1 MAPKVVA
8 PCDLNLYILLV
19 FMDRVQTKNDNYQPQ
34 DEKNLDIYFFGCTPI
49 KHNNKTPFMKNP
61 KTKM

>member
-1 MAPKVVA
+1 MA

-19 FMDRVQTKNDNYQPQ
+19 FIDLMQTKNDNYQPQ
-34 DEKNLDIYFFGCTPI
+34 DENLYIYTPI
-49 KHNNKTPFMKNP
+49 NHNNKTPFMKNP